1 MKQEIKGMWYGFA
14 GVALFSLTLP
24 FTHMAVQGLDPLFVG
39 FGRGAL
45 AGLLSP
51 AVLWYLK
58 APLPSRGQWWP
69 LAIIGLSVGFGFPV
83 FSSIAMHSAPASHG
97 AIVLGL
103 LPLATALVGAL
114 RFGERPSCWFWV
126 AAMSG
131 SALVIGFALRE
142 GGGSF
147 QMADLALFAAV
158 VLAAIGYAEGGRLA
172 QVMGGPQAIAWALM
186 LCLPVSLPLSLWL
199 GWHSGADL
207 SVPPLAWIGFGYV
220 SLFSMLIGFFFW
232 YKGLAMGGI
241 ARVAQM
247 QLLQPF
253 LTLLGAALLTGDRL
267 RLSNLVFAAAVIAV
281 VGLGRR
287 AKVRAAHS
295 LDFAGCGDPSIR
307 YATQDERGL

>member
-1 MKQEIKGMWYGFA
+1 MTQEIKGMWFGFV
-14 GVALFSLTLP
+14 GVAIFSLTLP
-24 FTHMAVQGLDPLFVG
+24 FTHMAVQELDPLFVG
-39 FGRGAL
+39 FGRSAL
-45 AGLLSP
+45 AGLFAP
-51 AVLWYLK
+51 FVLWYLK
-58 APLPSRGQWWP
+58 APLPTRAQWGP

-114 RFGERPSCWFWV
+114 RFGERPSGWFWV
-126 AAMSG
+126 AAVAG
-131 SALVIGFALRE
+131 SALVIGFALRA

-147 QMADLALFAAV
+147 DLADLALFAAV

-172 QVMGGPQAIAWALM
+172 QTMGGPQAIAWALV
-186 LCLPVSLPLSLWL
+186 LCLPVSLPVSLWL
-199 GWHSGADL
+199 GWSVGSGMDA
-207 SVPPLAWIGFGYV
+207 SPRAWVGFGYV

-253 LTLLGAALLTGDRL
+253 LTLLGAALLIGDSL
-267 RLSNLVFAAAVIAV
+267 RFSNLLFAAAVIV
-281 VGLGRR
+281 VVALGRR
-287 AKVRAAHS
+287 AGVRRSAP
-295 LDFAGCGDPSIR
+295 GP
-307 YATQDERGL
+307 GLSSGRVLI